1 MAIAFKCPLC
11 EQEFKVEAA
20 LAGTE
25 FRCPTCLKV
34 SLVPEPNEPPPQPAT
49 TAPPAVAASSPQIV
63 PQSALPPP
71 PPVPTLVPRPHTLS
85 ARPPAVAG
93 RPPVTDPQDAQMA
106 RRLTE
111 AYQRVTTEVGKL
123 IVGQEEVIEQLL
135 IAIFARSH
143 CLLEGVPGLA
153 KTYMVKTLSDALQ
166 LSFRRVQFTPDLM
179 PADITGT
186 DIISEDP
193 ATGRRELAFLKG
205 PLFAQMILADEI
217 NRSPP
222 KTQAALLEAM
232 QEHSVTVGGRTYK
245 LDQPFFVLATQ
256 NPVEQEGTYP
266 LPEAQKDRFM
276 FHVRVDYPSREEER
290 EIIKRTT
297 SAYSADIEPVVTG
310 EEVIAIQKIVR
321 KVPVPDYVTD
331 FVLDLVRRARPTDK
345 DAPAFT
351 KELIAWGPGPRACQQ
366 LIVGGKV
373 RAVLR
378 GRFHVTVEDVEALA
392 LPVLRHR
399 IVPTFN
405 AEAEG
410 IKVDDIIRRVLKETP
425 RKEAQKV
432 I

>member
-1 MAIAFKCPLC
+1 MDIAFKCPLC
-11 EQEFKVEAA
+11 EEDFRLEAA

-25 FRCPTCLKV
+25 FRCPTCLKI
-34 SLVPEPNEPPPQPAT
+34 SLVSEPEEAPAQTAPATAPPGVLPPQPPIP
-49 TAPPAVAASSPQIV
+49 APP
-63 PQSALPPP
+63 
-71 PPVPTLVPRPHTLS
+71 TLAEKAHTLS
-85 ARPPAVAG
+85 AQPQMRVA
-93 RPPVTDPQDAQMA
+93 RSLSVDAEDARMA

-111 AYQRVTTEVGKL
+111 AYQRVTAEVGKL

-193 ATGRRELAFLKG
+193 ATGRRGLAFLKG

-276 FHVRVDYPSREEER
+276 FHVRVDYPSRDEER

-297 SAYSADIEPVVTG
+297 SAYSADIDPVVTG
-310 EEVIAIQKIVR
+310 EEVVAIQKIVR
-321 KVPVPDYVTD
+321 KVPVPDHVTD
-331 FVLDLVRRARPTDK
+331 FVLDLVRRARPTDA

-366 LIVGGKV
+366 LVVGGKV

-378 GRFHVTVEDVEALA
+378 GRFHVTVEDIEALA
-392 LPVLRHR
+392 YPVLRHR

-410 IKVDDIIRRVLKETP
+410 IKVDEIIRRVLKETP
-425 RKEAQKV
+425 RNEAKQV
-432 I
+432 M